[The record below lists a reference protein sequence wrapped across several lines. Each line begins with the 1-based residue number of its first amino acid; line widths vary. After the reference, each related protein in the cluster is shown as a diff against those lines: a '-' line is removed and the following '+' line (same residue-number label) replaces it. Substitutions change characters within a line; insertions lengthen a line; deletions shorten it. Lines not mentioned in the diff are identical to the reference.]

1 LSFEKTIFNAICSG
15 IEMLGQVVVDHALIE
30 KTKAAQL
37 DRPVKQYS
45 NTSQAAARDT
55 NTAST

>member
-1 LSFEKTIFNAICSG
+1 
-15 IEMLGQVVVDHALIE
+15 MLGQVVVDRALIE

-45 NTSQAAARDT
+45 NTYQAAARDT